1 MLDIP
6 YMNRIRDILR
16 ERNEAF
22 VNHLNL
28 ISRGQNVSSSF
39 LNKSKFEQQVKEEKK
54 EVEEME
60 EMMDEEYEDE
70 DEEYEEE
77 EDEEDEG
84 EEEDNIPL
92 MGEQMH
98 QIMQGSGNCKCKG
111 NCRCIGGA
119 KKKRVNKNIE
129 KIKNMII
136 EEAKKNENKGGAI
149 GSAKYKKTKSKME
162 CKGGEKPAII
172 EIREKT
178 QGAGKRGRPKKMKVE
193 IKEEVKEVK
202 EKKKRGRPSKMSG
215 GMANIMGM
223 VGVGPSSQPM
233 NEPPPLPVGG
243 KLEEKEDID
252 ITDLKLPEAYTKAKG
267 KKEKKVKKVKEGKAK
282 KKPSAWNEFVSKIKK
297 ETGKSM
303 KDTMKYIKENKLW
316 KK

>member
-6 YMNRIRDILR
+6 YMNHIRDILR
-16 ERNEAF
+16 QRNEAY
-22 VNHLNL
+22 VNHMNL
-28 ISRGQNVSSSF
+28 INRGQKVNSSYY
-39 LNKSKFEQQVKEEKK
+39 NRNRFEQQVEEEKK
-54 EVEEME
+54 ELEEIE
-60 EMMDEEYEDE
+60 EMMDEEYD
-70 DEEYEEE
+70 EE
-77 EDEEDEG
+77 EDDEYEYEDEG
-84 EEEDNIPL
+84 EEEVNIPSQA
-92 MGEQMH
+92 EQI
-98 QIMQGSGNCKCKG
+98 QGIIQGSGNCGCRCRG

-129 KIKNMII
+129 KIKNIII
-136 EEAKKNENKGGAI
+136 EEAKKNVNKGGAI

-178 QGAGKRGRPKKMKVE
+178 QGAGKKGRPKKMKVE

-202 EKKKRGRPSKMSG
+202 EKKKRGRPSKMNG
-215 GMANIMGM
+215 GRANIMGM
-223 VGVGPSSQPM
+223 IGVGPSSQPM
-233 NEPPPLPVGG
+233 NQPPPPLPPPTGG

-267 KKEKKVKKVKEGKAK
+267 KKVKEGKAK
-282 KKPSAWNEFVSKIKK
+282 RKPTAWNEFVSKIKK

-303 KDTMKYIKENKLW
+303 KDTLKHIKENKLW